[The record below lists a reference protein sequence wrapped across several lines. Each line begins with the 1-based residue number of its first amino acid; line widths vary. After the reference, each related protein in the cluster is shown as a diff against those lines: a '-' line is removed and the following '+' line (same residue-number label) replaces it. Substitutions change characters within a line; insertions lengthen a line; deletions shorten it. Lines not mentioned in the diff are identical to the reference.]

1 MIRGSN
7 ALLGAALLACVAL
20 VAGPASSVAAD
31 TTPVKIGFLFPFTG
45 GGLAEV
51 SEEVDAAI
59 NTYVRQHG
67 DTVAGRKIEIIRRDD
82 TGLAPEVARRNAQEL
97 VVQEHV
103 DFLAGEV
110 FSPNAVAIAQ
120 VSTQAHVPFL
130 IVNAGGAGLLEGAPY
145 AIRIG
150 FTNRQLVGPL
160 ARWVLQSGIRNSYAA
175 YQDFAAGHEMAGL
188 FGSAFT
194 AQGGSMVGEVTAPI
208 ATTDYTAYAL
218 RIRDAGPQGVFAFVG
233 GGYGIFFIRAAA
245 QLGFAQHGIK
255 IYSASGLVDPNDLA
269 VAGDAALGTIYAT
282 DYTPAHNSALNR
294 AFVQQFK
301 TTLGKDRVPDY
312 AAVAAYDAIGAI
324 YRVVAQQRGSVD
336 PDKSLE
342 LLRTLS
348 FESPRGPLRID
359 PKTREA
365 IENVY
370 IVRIDKSKTGWVPN
384 EIAAYPMVNDATAM
398 GGPER

>member
-1 MIRGSN
+1 MTLHRSN
-7 ALLGAALLACVAL
+7 VLLGAALLACLAL
-20 VAGPASSVAAD
+20 APGGAAGAPSDA
-31 TTPVKIGFLFPFTG
+31 TPIKIGFLFPFTG

-51 SEEVDAAI
+51 SEEVGAALD
-59 NTYVRQHG
+59 TYVRQHG

-97 VVQEHV
+97 VVGEHV

-120 VSTQAHVPFL
+120 ISTQAHVPFL
-130 IVNAGGAGLLEGAPY
+130 IVNSGSAGLLDNDPY
-145 AIRIG
+145 TLRIG

-160 ARWVLQSGIRNSYAA
+160 ARWVVQSGIKSSYAA

-188 FGSAFT
+188 FAKAFS
-194 AQGGSMVGEVTAPI
+194 AQGGSIVGEVTAPI
-208 ATTDYTAYAL
+208 STTDYTAYAL
-218 RIRDAGPQGVFAFVG
+218 RIRDASPQGVFAFVG
-233 GGYGIFFIRAAA
+233 GGYGVFFIKAAA
-245 QLGFAQHGIK
+245 QLGFAQRGIK

-282 DYTPAHNSALNR
+282 DYTPYHNSALNR
-294 AFVQQFK
+294 EFVKQFK
-301 TTLGKDRVPDY
+301 ATLGKDRVPDY
-312 AAVAAYDAIGAI
+312 ASVAAYDAIDAI
-324 YRVVAQQRGSVD
+324 YRVVAQQKGNVD

-342 LLRTLS
+342 LLRNLS

-370 IVRIDKSKTGWVPN
+370 IVRIDKSKTGLVPN
-384 EIAAYPMVNDATAM
+384 EIATFPMVNDATAM
-398 GGPER
+398 GGQ